1 MKLFYSIA
9 VCFLLAH
16 SGFSQET
23 GQKKLYTPGK
33 KLSLENSTSKST
45 SCGVDTI
52 VYPYLK
58 ETSFAAPA
66 DSFFVDAMVGSVR
79 TAAQAY
85 HINDE
90 LQIHGVQFWGA
101 AYSTSTSPQTLQ
113 VRAYLYSV
121 DANNMPLTRLDSAD
135 VTITEAYDFYEA
147 IFATPYVY
155 GQNFAVAV
163 KSVPNDT
170 LAVTTNNA
178 GNVWSTPNYGESLAW
193 RRFGSGTWNSTMAFF
208 GQDLEYMIFPIVSYD
223 ITADF
228 TSNEPFCT
236 NAESEFNSTSSANL
250 GNRMLNLNAFD
261 AYWGIA
267 ADDSTLTWNYGPVQ
281 IGDEAFYTFTAAGT
295 ETISLTAEMRGYY
308 TNCTDTYSEEI
319 IVVETPIAQ
328 INPADSITMCDGEVI
343 EVSAFPVS
351 GVTYQ
356 WLMDGALSTD
366 SINPTYSTGIAGFYS
381 VITSNSCGSDTSDVL
396 HVVVNPLPPAPVI
409 TTSGSF
415 LISSPSGGI
424 YQWYLN
430 GTEIPGETN
439 DSLIVLEN
447 GNYTV
452 VVTNAFDCSSESV
465 IFEVDDVSLNENS
478 LDLISVFPNPSSGQF
493 TIRARAAG
501 AIVVSTFDGRI
512 VQSEKLNA
520 NSEMSIDLSEY
531 SSAVY
536 FIRYS
541 CEDGEITLRTVL
553 GK

>member
-409 TTSGSF
+409 TTSGSCF
-415 LISSPSGGI
+415 F
-424 YQWYLN
+424 Y
-430 GTEIPGETN
+430 
-439 DSLIVLEN
+439 
-447 GNYTV
+447 
-452 VVTNAFDCSSESV
+452 
-465 IFEVDDVSLNENS
+465 
-478 LDLISVFPNPSSGQF
+478 
-493 TIRARAAG
+493 
-501 AIVVSTFDGRI
+501 
-512 VQSEKLNA
+512 
-520 NSEMSIDLSEY
+520 
-531 SSAVY
+531 
-536 FIRYS
+536 
-541 CEDGEITLRTVL
+541 
-553 GK
+553 